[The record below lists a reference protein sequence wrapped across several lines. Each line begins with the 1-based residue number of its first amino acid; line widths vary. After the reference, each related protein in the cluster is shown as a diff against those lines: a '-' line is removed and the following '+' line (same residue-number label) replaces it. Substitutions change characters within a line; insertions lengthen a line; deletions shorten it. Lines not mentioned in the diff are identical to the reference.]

1 MCLLDA
7 AAVTLICV
15 GWSPCPSLPPPASS
29 EVTPLSHTTPWHD
42 GCRYWMT
49 AGAVPTPKVQDLFAR
64 VGLLPKLPEPPI
76 PKRNDP
82 RGVLKWQTGL
92 KD

>member
-1 MCLLDA
+1 
-7 AAVTLICV
+7 
-15 GWSPCPSLPPPASS
+15 
-29 EVTPLSHTTPWHD
+29 
-42 GCRYWMT
+42 MT